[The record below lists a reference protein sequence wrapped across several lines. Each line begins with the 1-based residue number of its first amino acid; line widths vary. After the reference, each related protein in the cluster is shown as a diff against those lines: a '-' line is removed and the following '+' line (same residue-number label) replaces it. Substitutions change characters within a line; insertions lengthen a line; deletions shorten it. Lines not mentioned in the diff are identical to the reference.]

1 MELNI
6 NFDGPEF
13 DKKGKSV
20 KQKAVEEEFVVP
32 AYRKKKT
39 ASAFNRGEPPG
50 GSSSLPDDELSESN
64 AQVEANQSISEPDDF
79 DSN

>member
-6 NFDGPEF
+6 NFDGPEY
-13 DKKGKSV
+13 DKKSKST
-20 KQKAVEEEFVVP
+20 KLKAVEDDIVP
-32 AYRKKKT
+32 AYRKQKT

-50 GSSSLPDDELSESN
+50 GSSSLPDDDEDEN
-64 AQVEANQSISEPDDF
+64 NQVEAHQTISEPDDF